1 MPSLSLLSRLHFRW
15 QSPFGLAAALAVAS
29 LVAGCAAPVQEPLQL
44 REQVV
49 AVTAAHELLTFNA
62 ARPDHILERRPLQ
75 GLPAGDKLVG
85 IDFRVARGV
94 LYALGQ
100 SGRLYTLEL
109 GTGQLTP
116 VGAGTPPVALKGSA
130 FGVDFNPAADR
141 VRVVS
146 NLGQNLRLH
155 PDTGA
160 QVDGDGSRPG
170 LQSDP
175 YLRYAWSDV
184 NHARAPEVVAAAY
197 TYNPNDG
204 KLTTNY
210 AIDRALGVL
219 VMQGSREGE
228 TPVVSPNTGQLR
240 TVGSLGLGPLTDAS
254 MDISDVNNTALA
266 AVRTAG
272 NPKTQLHLID
282 LNTGKATLLGVVAD
296 GSPLVGMAIEP

>member
-15 QSPFGLAAALAVAS
+15 QSPLGCAAVLAAAAFA
-29 LVAGCAAPVQEPLQL
+29 AGCAAPAQEPLQL

-94 LYALGQ
+94 LYALAQ

-160 QVDGDGSRPG
+160 QVDGENLRPG

-210 AIDRALGVL
+210 AIDAALGTLVL
-219 VMQGSREGE
+219 QGSREG
-228 TPVVSPNTGQLR
+228 TQPMVSPNTGQLR
-240 TVGSLGLGPLTDAS
+240 TVGSLGLGPLEDAS
-254 MDISDVNNTALA
+254 FDIADVNNTALLA
-266 AVRTAG
+266 ARTGAHA
-272 NPKTQLHLID
+272 PTVLYRVD
-282 LNTGKATLLGVVAD
+282 LDTGRARALGVVGD
-296 GSPLVGMAIEP
+296 GAPLRGLAIVP

>member
-1 MPSLSLLSRLHFRW
+1 MPSLSLLSRLRFRW
-15 QSPFGLAAALAVAS
+15 QSPFGLAAALAVGS
-29 LVAGCAAPVQEPLQL
+29 LVAGCAAPVQEPLEL

-62 ARPDHILERRPLQ
+62 ARPDHIMERRPLQ
-75 GLPAGDKLVG
+75 GLPPGDKLVG

-94 LYALGQ
+94 LYALAQ

-116 VGAGTPPVALKGSA
+116 VGSGTPPVALKGSV

-184 NHARAPEVVAAAY
+184 NHAHSPEVVAAAY

-228 TPVVSPNTGQLR
+228 TPVVSPNSGQLR

-272 NPKTQLHLID
+272 DPKTRLHLVD

>member
-1 MPSLSLLSRLHFRW
+1 M
-15 QSPFGLAAALAVAS
+15 
-29 LVAGCAAPVQEPLQL
+29 
-44 REQVV
+44 
-49 AVTAAHELLTFNA
+49 
-62 ARPDHILERRPLQ
+62 
-75 GLPAGDKLVG
+75 
-85 IDFRVARGV
+85 
-94 LYALGQ
+94 
-100 SGRLYTLEL
+100 
-109 GTGQLTP
+109 
-116 VGAGTPPVALKGSA
+116 GAGTPPVALKGSA

-160 QVDGDGSRPG
+160 QVDGENLRPG